1 VSLLAVGFLS
11 ANEHAAV
18 CAALAAQ
25 QDKVDAVL
33 KRLFTHRYAV
43 ETRVILFHGKAHD
56 FGCVVDVRPKDKHLG
71 DVPLCFVGNRPVYGP
86 LASVNVDFGL
96 NLAEK
101 MGGGDGNGYMA
112 ALLQLLAYWL
122 GVRLREVGG
131 QSFTFPCLMTFHQS
145 LEKGYYHLQT
155 GNVIT

>member
-1 VSLLAVGFLS
+1 MSLLAGGVLS
-11 ANEHAAV
+11 ANEQAAV

-33 KRLFTHRYAV
+33 KRLFTHWYAV

-71 DVPLCFVGNRPVYGP
+71 DVPLSFVGNRPVYGT

-96 NLAEK
+96 NMGEK
-101 MGGGDGNGYMA
+101 MGGGDGNDCMA
-112 ALLQLLAYWL
+112 ALLLLFAHWL

-131 QSFTFPCLMTFHQS
+131 QSFAFPCLMTFHRY

-155 GNVIT
+155 GNVVA